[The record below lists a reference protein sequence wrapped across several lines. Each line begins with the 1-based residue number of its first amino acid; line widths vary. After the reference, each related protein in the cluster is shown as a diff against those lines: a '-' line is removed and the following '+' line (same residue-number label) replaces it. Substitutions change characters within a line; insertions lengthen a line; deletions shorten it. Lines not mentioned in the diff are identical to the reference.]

1 MVRLQ
6 FGLTLVEACI
16 YLKYMDFN
24 NLARSML

>member
-1 MVRLQ
+1 LQ